1 MFDKK
6 VMVKLT
12 NTEECYLWP
21 RRYSRKR
28 IADVSETTENKLS
41 NKLVLIYN
49 ASFVCC

>member
-28 IADVSETTENKLS
+28 ISDVSETTENKLS
-41 NKLVLIYN
+41 NNYKLVLI
-49 ASFVCC
+49 